1 MTSIGPIA
9 ANPGPLAPT
18 VPATEPKPTRPVP
31 AKDNSP
37 TADRVD
43 LHGGTAASTGTD
55 DPQLAA
61 AAKAAPQAL
70 LDAGSNA
77 LGAQSVPD
85 DLLALLD

>member
-9 ANPGPLAPT
+9 ANHGPLPPT
-18 VPATEPKPTRPVP
+18 VPATEPKSTQPLP
-31 AKDNSP
+31 AKDGSP
-37 TADRVD
+37 TTDRVD
-43 LHGGTAASTGTD
+43 LHGGTAAKAGTD
-55 DPQLAA
+55 DPKLAD

-70 LDAGSNA
+70 LDAGSSA

>member
-9 ANPGPLAPT
+9 ANRGLLPPT
-18 VPATEPKPTRPVP
+18 VPATEPKSTQPLP

-43 LHGGTAASTGTD
+43 LHGGAAAKIGTN
-55 DPQLAA
+55 DPQLAE

-70 LDAGSNA
+70 LDAGSTA